1 MGNER
6 VLLNMHRNAKPGSI
20 TIVAVLLLAG
30 CIQGGGPRL
39 QPTVFETDF
48 SPRNPAVG
56 QATQLLVTI
65 KEPNEPKDIT
75 YEFSA
80 HLDVPPEIDLQGSP
94 YWNGTIRRG
103 GTDHHAWS
111 LVPRSE
117 GTWTLILNNTLIYNR
132 ATSEDYEVPPNELTL
147 VVTASNSTSRT

>member
-1 MGNER
+1 
-6 VLLNMHRNAKPGSI
+6 MHRRPIAAKIIP
-20 TIVAVLLLAG
+20 VAMLLLSG
-30 CIQGGGPRL
+30 CIQGSGPYL
-39 QPTVFETDF
+39 GPTSFETDF

-65 KEPNEPKDIT
+65 KEPNKPKDIT

-132 ATSEDYEVPPNELTL
+132 ATNESYEVPPNELTL